1 MLEGEK
7 RPVWPL
13 ISAIAKRV
21 RGGGPRAA
29 GRFVLPEPTFAGIA
43 DALRASRSEK
53 DSLKL
58 QKWAGGIITPL
69 EAAELKAGSHRFPP
83 PTQAWLSKLAAL
95 GEFATV
101 PPQRYRRQALVP
113 NIDIYSDAS
122 IPSERKSLI
131 LGFSGAAGQLM
142 IPTPVFL
149 QYVSSERYDVVVLRD
164 RTKQGYAIGI
174 PPYAHNLWDLAQ
186 KLTAEIGAA
195 TYRRVYPYGTSMG
208 GFPALR
214 CGLLLQTETAVSGG
228 GQFPWYPPHLARNID
243 SQPSIRS
250 ATATRNPKPS
260 SSAITAPV
268 TPRTSRASTC
278 FSASCRSSGCRS
290 KPPGTPFSPSCGA
303 RDGCGRFTTGSSAA
317 TPRKRRP
324 SKAAGLIE
332 SLRPRAACGL
342 TICPTSRARRAAAS
356 AF

>member
-69 EAAELKAGSHRFPP
+69 EAAELKEGSHRFPP
-83 PTQAWLSKLAAL
+83 PTQAWLSRLAAL

-214 CGLLLQTETAVSGG
+214 CGLLLQDRNGRLRRRPVPVVSA
-228 GQFPWYPPHLARNID
+228 PSRPEHRYPSL
-243 SQPSIRS
+243 RS
-250 ATATRNPKPS
+250 ALRLQREIQDQAHLLSQHRSRPGRPERRHASAHPADRAGAGRSPRARFSRPAMERGTAAGVLRPDL
-260 SSAITAPV
+260 
-268 TPRTSRASTC
+268 RRRLRAS
-278 FSASCRSSGCRS
+278 
-290 KPPGTPFSPSCGA
+290 
-303 RDGCGRFTTGSSAA
+303 
-317 TPRKRRP
+317 
-324 SKAAGLIE
+324 AG
-332 SLRPRAACGL
+332 
-342 TICPTSRARRAAAS
+342 RARQPN
-356 AF
+356 

>member
-1 MLEGEK
+1 M
-7 RPVWPL
+7 WPL

-21 RGGGPRAA
+21 RGGGPRPA

-69 EAAELKAGSHRFPP
+69 EAAELKEESHRFPP
-83 PTQAWLSKLAAL
+83 ATQAWLGTLAAL
-95 GEFATV
+95 GEFAAV

-113 NIDIYSDAS
+113 DIDIYSDAS
-122 IPSERKSLI
+122 IPSARKSLI
-131 LGFSGAAGQLM
+131 LGFSGSAGQLM

-149 QYVSSERYDVVVLRD
+149 QYVPSERYDVVVLRD

-186 KLTAEIGAA
+186 KLTAGIGAA

-214 CGLLLQTETAVSGG
+214 CGLLLRTETSVSGG

-243 SQPSIRS
+243 IPAFDPLCDCNVKSKTKLICYYSTVLLP
-250 ATATRNPKPS
+250 
-260 SSAITAPV
+260 
-268 TPRTSRASTC
+268 TSRASRC
-278 FSASCRSSGCRS
+278 YSACCRSSECRS
-290 KPPGTPFSPSCGA
+290 KPPGTPFSTSYGA
-303 RDGCGRFTTGSSAA
+303 RDGCGRFTTESSAA
-317 TPRKRRP
+317 TPRKRRLG
-324 SKAAGLIE
+324 KAAGLTR

-342 TICPTSRARRAAAS
+342 TICPTDRARPAAAS

>member
-1 MLEGEK
+1 M
-7 RPVWPL
+7 
-13 ISAIAKRV
+13 RV
-21 RGGGPRAA
+21 KQTRVAVNLSDRQACPWRGTARRRAA
-29 GRFVLPEPTFAGIA
+29 SCYPSQTIAGIA

-69 EAAELKAGSHRFPP
+69 EAAELNEESHRFPP
-83 PTQAWLSKLAAL
+83 PTQAWLGTLAAL
-95 GEFATV
+95 GEFAAV

-113 NIDIYSDAS
+113 DIDIYSDAS
-122 IPSERKSLI
+122 IPSARKSLI
-131 LGFSGAAGQLM
+131 LGFSGSAGQLM

-186 KLTAEIGAA
+186 KLTAEIGSA

-214 CGLLLQTETAVSGG
+214 CGLLLRTETAVSGG

-243 SQPSIRS
+243 IPAFDPLCDCNAKSKTKLICYHSTGSRPDVQSVDMLQRILPIERVPVEAPGHAFLAQLWSEGRLRAFYDRVFGGDS
-250 ATATRNPKPS
+250 AQ
-260 SSAITAPV
+260 AP
-268 TPRTSRASTC
+268 A
-278 FSASCRSSGCRS
+278 GQ
-290 KPPGTPFSPSCGA
+290 GA
-303 RDGCGRFTTGSSAA
+303 RADQVA
-317 TPRKRRP
+317 
-324 SKAAGLIE
+324 
-332 SLRPRAACGL
+332 
-342 TICPTSRARRAAAS
+342 
-356 AF
+356 

>member
-1 MLEGEK
+1 VGVVLEGEK

-13 ISAIAKRV
+13 ISAIVKRV

-69 EAAELKAGSHRFPP
+69 EAAELNEGSHRFPP
-83 PTQAWLSKLAAL
+83 PTQAWLGKLAAL

-113 NIDIYSDAS
+113 DIDIYSDAS
-122 IPSERKSLI
+122 IPSGRKGLI

-214 CGLLLQTETAVSGG
+214 CGLLLKTETAVSGG
-228 GQFPWYPPHLARNID
+228 GQFPWYPPHLSRNTD
-243 SQPSIRS
+243 VP
-250 ATATRNPKPS
+250 AFDPLCDCNAK
-260 SSAITAPV
+260 
-268 TPRTSRASTC
+268 
-278 FSASCRSSGCRS
+278 S
-290 KPPGTPFSPSCGA
+290 KTKLICYHS
-303 RDGCGRFTTGSSAA
+303 TGSPTDVQSVEMLQRILPIERVPVEAPGHAFLGQLWSEGRLRGFYDRIFGDDSAQA
-317 TPRKRRP
+317 P
-324 SKAAGLIE
+324 AEQG
-332 SLRPRAACGL
+332 
-342 TICPTSRARRAAAS
+342 SRG
-356 AF
+356 